1 MELVQEKDI
10 RLSPKMM
17 PKQLKDGEIK
27 IYKLTNA
34 GEVDHTTTNESTG
47 RPITK
52 VNPYYISEGVE
63 SVYDKFEEDPYKR
76 NKIIKNVTGTELK
89 QKDGRAT
96 LEDKVE
102 DIEFVNSVCV
112 VRSNEPGKYL
122 FLERSNYN
130 KSNPFRDK
138 KKPAVWEAVEG
149 EKEIAEILAIE
160 EIKDDAILILRGMNV
175 QEMQACA
182 KGLGV
187 VSIDKKTS
195 DELRWDL
202 RQKAL
207 KDPKE
212 FIMKSK
218 NAKAIRRLQIA
229 DAKLYKI
236 IAFDEDSGNWIW
248 PSEKDDKRVVCSVP
262 VGRKDSPED
271 FLDEFLVENKAF
283 YQKMVTAIKHPEDFL

>member
-1 MELVQEKDI
+1 MELVQEKEI

-17 PKQLKDGEIK
+17 PKPLKLGEIK
-27 IYKLTNA
+27 IYKLCNA
-34 GEVDHTTTNESTG
+34 GEVDYTTTSEATG
-47 RPITK
+47 RHITK

-63 SVYDKFEEDPYKR
+63 SIYDKYEDDHYKR

-89 QKDGRAT
+89 NKDGRAVI
-96 LEDKVE
+96 EEKVE

-112 VRSNEPGKYL
+112 VRDNEPGKYL

-130 KSNPFRDK
+130 KNNPFRDK
-138 KKPAVWEAVEG
+138 TKPAVWEAVEG
-149 EKEIAEILAIE
+149 EKEISEVLAIE
-160 EIKDDAILILRGMNV
+160 AIKDDAIFILREMTTK
-175 QEMQACA
+175 EMQACA
-182 KGLGV
+182 KGLGILN
-187 VSIDKKTS
+187 IDSKDS
-195 DELRWDL
+195 DALRWDL

-212 FIMKSK
+212 FIKKSK
-218 NAKAIRRLQIA
+218 NAKAIRKLQIA

-248 PSEKDDKRVVCSVP
+248 PSEKEDKRVVCAVP

-271 FLDEFLVENKAF
+271 FLDEFLIENTTF
-283 YQKMVTAIKHPEDFL
+283 YQKLVNAIKHPEDFM